1 MHRSIKT
8 ILASALTAT
17 LLLSGAPTGQAAA
30 RGVNYYGLNR
40 CAIRFIAIYRR
51 PQLSLRPGCTITIK
65 PGCPSLTP
73 QPTQGPSAT
82 PTQGPE
88 ATPSATATPA
98 PSVAPTTA
106 PSTTPEPTEQPTAT
120 PQPSAAPSAAPSAT
134 ATPKPSVAPTATPS
148 AKPTTTPDTSGSM
161 TALEQSMLNMVNEER
176 AKQGLSALQV
186 DPTVQKV
193 ARLKAQDMVNNNYFA
208 HESPTYGSIGNM
220 LSSYGVS
227 YRSAGE
233 NIAKNA
239 NVEKA
244 HVALM
249 NSAGHKANILGKG
262 YTHVGI
268 GIVTDANG
276 YVTLAQVFVGK

>member
-1 MHRSIKT
+1 MHRSMKT
-8 ILASALTAT
+8 ILAGALTAT
-17 LLLSGAPTGQAAA
+17 LLLAGAPTGQAAA

-40 CAIRFIAIYRR
+40 CAIRFIAIYRC
-51 PQLSLRPGCTITIK
+51 PQLRPWPGCAITIK

-73 QPTQGPSAT
+73 RPTQGPQATPSAT
-82 PTQGPE
+82 PTQTPQ

-98 PSVAPTTA
+98 PSAAPTAA
-106 PSTTPEPTEQPTAT
+106 PSAQPTPTERPTAT
-120 PQPSAAPSAAPSAT
+120 PQPSAAPSAT
-134 ATPKPSVAPTATPS
+134 ATPKPSAKPTATPS
-148 AKPTTTPDTSGSM
+148 AQPTTTPEASGSM

-208 HESPTYGSIGNM
+208 HESPTYGDIGSM
-220 LSSYGVS
+220 LSRYGVS